1 MFLHT
6 FVFLTPKS
14 ANAFRIYYRE
24 TYNQQYMEKIKTNVC
39 ENVLCLSIEDELQLI
54 MDIKSGGIER
64 KTAIEKLSHSKLRL
78 VTAVA
83 KMFKGRNLSMEEL
96 ISTGNEGLVLAA
108 EKYDVSSGFKFM
120 SYAVWWIRQSIMQ
133 RIQ

>member
-1 MFLHT
+1 
-6 FVFLTPKS
+6 
-14 ANAFRIYYRE
+14 
-24 TYNQQYMEKIKTNVC
+24 MEKRKTKVC

-54 MDIKSGGIER
+54 KDIKSGGIER

-78 VTAVA
+78 VSAVA

-96 ISTGNEGLVLAA
+96 ISAGNEGLVLAA
-108 EKYDVSSGFKFM
+108 EKYDVSSGSKFM

>member
-1 MFLHT
+1 MPIK
-6 FVFLTPKS
+6 VNP
-14 ANAFRIYYRE
+14 FRIYYRE
-24 TYNQQYMEKIKTNVC
+24 TYNQQYMEKIKTKVC

-54 MDIKSGGIER
+54 KDIKSKGTER
-64 KTAIEKLSHSKLRL
+64 ELAIEKLSHSKLRL

-83 KMFKGRNLSMEEL
+83 KMFKGCNLPLEEL
-96 ISTGNEGLVLAA
+96 ICAGNEGLVSAA
-108 EKYDVSSGFKFM
+108 ENYDETRGFSFM

>member
-1 MFLHT
+1 
-6 FVFLTPKS
+6 
-14 ANAFRIYYRE
+14 
-24 TYNQQYMEKIKTNVC
+24 MEKVKTNVC

-54 MDIKSGGIER
+54 MDIKSKGVER
-64 KTAIEKLSHSKLRL
+64 KLAIEKLSHSKLRL

-83 KMFKGRNLSMEEL
+83 QIFKGCNLSMEEL
-96 ISTGNEGLVLAA
+96 ISAGNEGLVLAA